1 MTNKTILSASQL
13 QKDYSQ
19 GNACAVLQ
27 VIKNIDLEI
36 SEGEK
41 LAIIGV
47 SGSGKSTLL
56 NLLGGLDDPTQGT
69 VTLSGKQWT
78 QLSPTDRA
86 AWRNQ
91 HIGFVYQFHHLLNEF
106 SALENVS
113 LPNLISGKTP
123 AEAQQ
128 EAIQLLTKVGLSDR
142 LHHRPAEL
150 SGGERQRVAIARA
163 LACKPSL
170 VLMDEPTG
178 NLDPKTAEA
187 VLDLLIELN
196 KDLGISL
203 VVVTH
208 DPLIAQRMD
217 RTVRLEEG
225 MLEPQLD

>member
-1 MTNKTILSASQL
+1 M
-13 QKDYSQ
+13 
-19 GNACAVLQ
+19 
-27 VIKNIDLEI
+27 
-36 SEGEK
+36 
-41 LAIIGV
+41 
-47 SGSGKSTLL
+47 
-56 NLLGGLDDPTQGT
+56 
-69 VTLSGKQWT
+69 
-78 QLSPTDRA
+78 
-86 AWRNQ
+86 
-91 HIGFVYQFHHLLNEF
+91 
-106 SALENVS
+106 
-113 LPNLISGKTP
+113 
-123 AEAQQ
+123 
-128 EAIQLLTKVGLSDR
+128 GLSDR

-187 VLDLLIELN
+187 VLDLLIALN

-225 MLEPQLD
+225 VLESQLD

>member
-1 MTNKTILSASQL
+1 MTNKTILNASQL

-19 GNACAVLQ
+19 GNAGAVLQ

-69 VTLSGKQWT
+69 VTLCGKRWSE
-78 QLSPTDRA
+78 LNPTDRA

-187 VLDLLIELN
+187 VLDLLIALN

-208 DPLIAQRMD
+208 DPLIARRMD

-225 MLEPQLD
+225 VLESQLD